1 MTNMNNLVLILAGTA
16 GVLFHCLLKLRSLS
30 EDARAANINFNAWKD
45 YWKRDAVSIF
55 LSFLSV
61 AIWYMIFGEVGKKY
75 PSILELKI
83 TSFVLMG
90 MIGSYLIQFAMSK
103 AKKKVR
109 EVIDAKTN
117 ELDPPGHKTTLT
129 K

>member
-1 MTNMNNLVLILAGTA
+1 MNTDIILILAGLA
-16 GVLFHCLLKLRSLS
+16 GVLFHCLLKLKSLLD
-30 EDARAANINFNAWKD
+30 DARAANINFNAVKD
-45 YWKRDAVSIF
+45 YWKRDFVSIA

-61 AIWYMIFGEVGKKY
+61 GIWFLIFGEVGAKY
-75 PSILELKI
+75 KAVEDFKI

-90 MIGSYLIQFAMSK
+90 MIGSYLIQYAMSK
-103 AKKKVR
+103 AKRKVR

-117 ELDPPGHKTTLT
+117 TLDGPDHKTTLT

>member
-1 MTNMNNLVLILAGTA
+1 MNNDLILILAGTA
-16 GVLFHCLLKLRSLS
+16 GVLAHCLFKLNSLLK
-30 EDARAANINFNAWKD
+30 DARAANIDFNAVND
-45 YWKRDAVSIF
+45 YWKRDVVGIC

-61 AIWYMIFGEVGKKY
+61 GIWYMVFGEVGAKI
-75 PSILELKI
+75 PWLIGWKI
-83 TSFVLMG
+83 TSFVTMG
-90 MIGSYLIQFAMSK
+90 GIGSYVLQYYFSG